1 MFEGLSKREAVAW
14 VICLA
19 LAIGLTVLGSAY
31 LVSSYMT
38 ADVSDVL
45 KNTDRAKQELRK

>member
-14 VICLA
+14 VICLT

-31 LVSSYMT
+31 LASSYMT

-45 KNTDRAKQELRK
+45 KNSDRAKQELRK

>member
-1 MFEGLSKREAVAW
+1 MFEGLSKRETVAW
-14 VICLA
+14 VVCLT
-19 LAIGLTVLGSAY
+19 LAVGLTILGSAY

-38 ADVSDVL
+38 ADISDVL